1 MRRLIAVSVTSLPA
15 ALLLA
20 ACGSSGPTGL
30 SGPPVVTTVNGAT
43 APAAPLGATIVLEGS
58 NFGGSQ
64 AAATGVVLFTNAS
77 GGPDT
82 ATIASAGDWSSTL
95 IVTTVPAGA
104 ATGNLVVK
112 TSGGTSTPV
121 VFTLAAKV
129 AFSPS
134 TVAWTSTT
142 ALPVGL
148 SGHAVAA
155 ATLPGARR
163 RPWCTSLA
171 ERTAATRRAT
181 ACCTRRSRARGPSAA
196 GPKPPCC

>member
-1 MRRLIAVSVTSLPA
+1 GADQRPLCRGGIVPRRAKRIRSPCLGRFDLDLHQLSVSREATQRGVHSSRAHRTSPLTEQPA
-15 ALLLA
+15 GDGGHARPS
-20 ACGSSGPTGL
+20 CPR
-30 SGPPVVTTVNGAT
+30 GA
-43 APAAPLGATIVLEGS
+43 
-58 NFGGSQ
+58 GGN
-64 AAATGVVLFTNAS
+64 AGVVLFTNAS

-129 AFSPS
+129 AVSPS

-142 ALPVGL
+142 ALSGGL

-155 ATLPGARR
+155 ATLPGAT
-163 RPWCTSLA
+163 PTSA
-171 ERTAATRRAT
+171 GYVVGCADRTNTPRDSVQCAAV
-181 ACCTRRSRARGPSAA
+181 
-196 GPKPPCC
+196 